1 MAEYVVGVDEG
12 NKRDVSV
19 VETFM
24 RATPEYPDGSYL
36 LEVAGV
42 VQMATGYYATL
53 YPDKPSLYWHGK
65 APVVLMDMSAW
76 PWDGYGVK
84 EKVSS

>member
-24 RATPEYPDGSYL
+24 RATPDYPDGSYL

-53 YPDKPSLYWHGK
+53 HPGKPSPYWHGK
-65 APVVLMDMSAW
+65 APVFLVDMSEW

-84 EKVSS
+84 GKA